1 MSLAIVQGNGPVV
14 FGQEW
19 LSTIHLFWQS
29 IVFHTLVSKRL
40 DKVLQQF
47 KEVRHVELGSAHTL
61 SIHLNLKENIARP
74 SLSLQTSPFNLLLRM
89 LSHRRL
95 SAWIW
100 SES

>member
-1 MSLAIVQGNGPVV
+1 MSLAIVQGNGPVL

-29 IVFHTLVSKRL
+29 IVFHTVVSKRL

-61 SIHLNLKENIARP
+61 FYPFESEREYSQTKFVPADQ
-74 SLSLQTSPFNLLLRM
+74 SL
-89 LSHRRL
+89 
-95 SAWIW
+95 
-100 SES
+100 